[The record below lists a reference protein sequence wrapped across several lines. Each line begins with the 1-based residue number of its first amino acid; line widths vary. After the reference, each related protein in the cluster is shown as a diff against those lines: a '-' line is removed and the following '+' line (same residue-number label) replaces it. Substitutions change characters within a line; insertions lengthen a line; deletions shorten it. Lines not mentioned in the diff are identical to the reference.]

1 MEKQIKLFYNIGK
14 FNEGS
19 KIISIGEN
27 IEFTLDY
34 ERPPGSKLF
43 FCASNGSAIR
53 KGDIENNRFA
63 LDADFIKLGK
73 LSIKI
78 EVEFL
83 GNIVKT
89 FTVEDLIVQELDEK
103 IEIIPQIVDMENKI
117 DDLNKKVD
125 DLNKRL
131 DFFVN
136 LWKEG
141 V

>member
-14 FNEGS
+14 YTEGS
-19 KIISIGEN
+19 KIISTGEN
-27 IEFTLDY
+27 IEFILDY

-43 FCASNGSAIR
+43 FCASNGSVTR
-53 KGDIENNRFA
+53 KGNIENNRFT

-78 EVEFL
+78 DVEIL

-89 FTVEDLIVQELDEK
+89 FTVEDLLVQELDEQ
-103 IEIIPQIVDMENKI
+103 IETIPRIVEMENKLE
-117 DDLNKKVD
+117 DLNKKVD